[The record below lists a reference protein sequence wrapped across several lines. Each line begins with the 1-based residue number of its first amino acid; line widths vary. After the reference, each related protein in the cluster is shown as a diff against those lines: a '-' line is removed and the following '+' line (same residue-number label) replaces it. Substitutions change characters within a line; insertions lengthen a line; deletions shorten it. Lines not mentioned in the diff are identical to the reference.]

1 MQWKKDGSQKVPSA
15 IKKSW
20 IIFVKRSISI
30 AKSDANQPSL
40 FLFKAFV
47 QVILPFKNEQKAGF
61 PKNYQFAH
69 F

>member
-1 MQWKKDGSQKVPSA
+1 MKWKDDGTKKFPVSQK
-15 IKKSW
+15 KRW
-20 IIFVKRSISI
+20 LIFVNRSIGI
-30 AKSDANQPSL
+30 AKSYVNQPSL